1 MLTEQQKVDVRRHCG
16 FGVFGNNVG
25 AAPPTFGYRFYTQY
39 LILEYRLNNLADEE
53 YDTLINKYI
62 NNCNSLELD
71 IPTASSNL
79 DTDRAAV
86 WYHNK
91 NEVRDRF
98 DLYKLWCR
106 RMMDYLQVEGNATLM
121 NGLRIVV

>member
-1 MLTEQQKVDVRRHCG
+1 MLTEQQKIDVRRHCG
-16 FGVFGNNVG
+16 FGVFGSNAG
-25 AAPPTFGYRFYTQY
+25 SSPPTFGYRYYAQY
-39 LILEYRLNNLADEE
+39 LILEYRMNNLAQEE
-53 YDTLINKYI
+53 YDTLVNKYI
-62 NNCNSLELD
+62 NTCNSLELD

-106 RMMDYLQVEGNATLM
+106 RMMDFLQVEGPATLM